1 MTAAQRSSTGAT
13 PSGSVRAVRTACVI
27 ACAATAV
34 AFALFGAFGTEDTVA
49 MPTAPRLVAAIAAA
63 VTAALVLLPSGKR
76 DRLRSGAVMVAV
88 AVMLS
93 GSLLAIPHTV
103 LMVIVWTSQQFT
115 GGSGPFAVEPS
126 WSATLVHG
134 MNVVATALAA
144 LWLVADHRRRNN
156 RCLRCGRTSAAPPPA
171 GSRGHLWW
179 PALVAVAGAL
189 PYGLLKLAWSLG
201 SDVGLTGDGFAE
213 VTASSPG
220 FGDTVVLT
228 GFSVVVCL
236 AMGAGLGTR
245 LVRWALT
252 AVGVVGSLMLVP
264 VGVTAAAQLV
274 PVLWGSASI
283 DDSEIAPWAFGLVYG
298 SFLVWGVALAWLTI
312 AYWRATRPH
321 CRAHS
326 AESVAP

>member
-1 MTAAQRSSTGAT
+1 M
-13 PSGSVRAVRTACVI
+13 RTACVA

-34 AFALFGAFGTEDTVA
+34 AFALLGMSGGQDPVA
-49 MPTAPRLVAAIAAA
+49 MPTAPRLVAAVAAA
-63 VTAALVLLPSGKR
+63 ATAVLVLLPPGER
-76 DRLRSGAVMVAV
+76 GGLRAGAVLGAA

-103 LMVIVWTSQQFT
+103 LMVIVRVSQQFT

-134 MNVVATALAA
+134 LNVVATALVA
-144 LWLVADHRRRNN
+144 LWLVVDHRRRND
-156 RCLRCGRTSAAPPPA
+156 RCLRCGRISATPPPA
-171 GSRGHLWW
+171 GSRGRLWW

-201 SDVGLTGDGFAE
+201 SGVGLTGDGFAQ
-213 VTASSPG
+213 VTAASPG

-228 GFSVVVCL
+228 GFSIVVCL
-236 AMGAGLGTR
+236 VMGAGLGKGV
-245 LVRWALT
+245 VRWALT
-252 AVGVVGSLMLVP
+252 AVGAGGALMLLP
-264 VGVTAAAQLV
+264 VGLTAAAQFV
-274 PVLWGSASI
+274 TVLWGGASI

-298 SFLVWGVALAWLTI
+298 SFLVWGVAFAWLTV
-312 AYWRATRPH
+312 AYWRATRPY

-326 AESVAP
+326 TESAVW